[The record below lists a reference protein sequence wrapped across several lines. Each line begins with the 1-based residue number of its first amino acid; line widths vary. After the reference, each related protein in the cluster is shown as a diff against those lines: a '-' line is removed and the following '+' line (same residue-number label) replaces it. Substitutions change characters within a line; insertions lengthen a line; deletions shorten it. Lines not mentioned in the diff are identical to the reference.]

1 MDKIKALK
9 KCVKES
15 RRIAIKNVLRAM
27 NMKLSS
33 EEKLQI
39 MENASNEAIVM
50 GTAQIELAKLV
61 DLADK
66 QELLSVLNKKN
77 INPSEFYK
85 RVELVRIEGYSEINS
100 FISLLIKNNN
110 IVRDDIKFLNIKYWA
125 ESEKDRVSYLRGLD
139 AAGLEEYKKIIP
151 EDRMRQ
157 IEDIEKTVYESRIAP
172 LIDKEN
178 INYSK
183 LVNLEEDWSKDNTK
197 KRGM

>member
-15 RRIAIKNVLRAM
+15 QRIAAKNVLRAM

-39 MENASNEAIVM
+39 MENVSNEVVVL

-66 QELLSVLNKKN
+66 QELLRVLNKKN

-125 ESEKDRVSYLRGLD
+125 ESEKDRVAYLRGLD
-139 AAGLEEYKKIIP
+139 AIGLEEYKKNIP
-151 EDRMRQ
+151 EERMKQ
-157 IEDIEKTVYESRIAP
+157 IEDIVKTVYESRIAS
-172 LIDKEN
+172 LINKEN

-183 LVNLEEDWSKDNTK
+183 LVDLEEDWSKDNTK

>member
-39 MENASNEAIVM
+39 MENVSNETIVM
-50 GTAQIELAKLV
+50 ETAQIELAKLV

-85 RVELVRIEGYSEINS
+85 RVELVRIEGYSGINS

-125 ESEKDRVSYLRGLD
+125 ESEKDRVAYLRGLD
-139 AAGLEEYKKIIP
+139 TAGLEEYKKIIP

>member
-15 RRIAIKNVLRAM
+15 QRIAIKNVLRAM

-39 MENASNEAIVM
+39 MENVSNEAIVM

-85 RVELVRIEGYSEINS
+85 RVELVRIEGYSVINS
-100 FISLLIKNNN
+100 FISLLIK
-110 IVRDDIKFLNIKYWA
+110 K
-125 ESEKDRVSYLRGLD
+125 
-139 AAGLEEYKKIIP
+139 
-151 EDRMRQ
+151 
-157 IEDIEKTVYESRIAP
+157 
-172 LIDKEN
+172 
-178 INYSK
+178 
-183 LVNLEEDWSKDNTK
+183 
-197 KRGM
+197 

>member
-15 RRIAIKNVLRAM
+15 RRIAIKNGLRAV

-39 MENASNEAIVM
+39 MENVSTEVVVT

-66 QELLSVLNKKN
+66 QELLRVLNKKN
-77 INPSEFYK
+77 INPNEFYK
-85 RVELVRIEGYSEINS
+85 RVELVRVEGYSEIDS
-100 FISLLIKNNN
+100 FISLIIKNNN
-110 IVRDDIKFLNIKYWA
+110 IVMNDTKFLNIKYWA
-125 ESEKDRVSYLRGLD
+125 ESEKDRVAYLRGLD
-139 AAGLEEYKKIIP
+139 VIGLEEYKKNIP
-151 EDRMRQ
+151 EERMKQ
-157 IEDIEKTVYESRIAP
+157 IEDIVKTVYESRIAP
-172 LIDKEN
+172 LINKEN
-178 INYSK
+178 TNYSK
-183 LVNLEEDWSKDNTK
+183 LVDLEEDWSKDNTK

>member
-15 RRIAIKNVLRAM
+15 QRIAAKNVLRAM

-39 MENASNEAIVM
+39 MENVSNEVVVL

-66 QELLSVLNKKN
+66 QELLRVLNKKN

-125 ESEKDRVSYLRGLD
+125 ESEKDRVAYLRGLD
-139 AAGLEEYKKIIP
+139 AIGLEEYKKNIP
-151 EDRMRQ
+151 EERMKQ
-157 IEDIEKTVYESRIAP
+157 IEDIVKTVYESRIAP
-172 LIDKEN
+172 LINKEN

-183 LVNLEEDWSKDNTK
+183 LVDLEEDWSKDNTK

>member
-15 RRIAIKNVLRAM
+15 RRIAIKNVLKAM

-39 MENASNEAIVM
+39 MENVSNEAIVM

-85 RVELVRIEGYSEINS
+85 RVELVRIEGYSMINS

-125 ESEKDRVSYLRGLD
+125 ESEKDRVAYLRGLD
-139 AAGLEEYKKIIP
+139 AIGLEEYKKNIP

-157 IEDIEKTVYESRIAP
+157 IEDIVKTVYESRIAS
-172 LIDKEN
+172 LINKEN

-183 LVNLEEDWSKDNTK
+183 LVDLEEDWSKDNTK
-197 KRGM
+197 KREM

>member
-15 RRIAIKNVLRAM
+15 QRIAIKNVLRAM

-39 MENASNEAIVM
+39 MENVSNEAIVM

-125 ESEKDRVSYLRGLD
+125 ESEKDRVAYLRGLD
-139 AAGLEEYKKIIP
+139 AIGLEEYKKNIP
-151 EDRMRQ
+151 EERMKQ
-157 IEDIEKTVYESRIAP
+157 IEDIEKTVYESRIAS
-172 LIDKEN
+172 LINKEN

-183 LVNLEEDWSKDNTK
+183 LVDLEEDWSKDNTK

>member
-15 RRIAIKNVLRAM
+15 QRIAIKNVLKAM

-39 MENASNEAIVM
+39 MENVSNEAIVM

-66 QELLSVLNKKN
+66 QELLRVLNKKN

-85 RVELVRIEGYSEINS
+85 RVELVRIEGYSMINS

-125 ESEKDRVSYLRGLD
+125 ESEKDRVAYLRGLD
-139 AAGLEEYKKIIP
+139 AIGLEEYKKNIP
-151 EDRMRQ
+151 EERMKQ
-157 IEDIEKTVYESRIAP
+157 IEDIVKTVYESRIAP
-172 LIDKEN
+172 LINKEN

-183 LVNLEEDWSKDNTK
+183 LVDLEEDWSKDNTK

>member
-15 RRIAIKNVLRAM
+15 QRIAIKNVLKAM

-39 MENASNEAIVM
+39 MENVSNEAIVM

-85 RVELVRIEGYSEINS
+85 RVELVRIEGYSMINS

-125 ESEKDRVSYLRGLD
+125 ESEKDRVAYLRGLD
-139 AAGLEEYKKIIP
+139 AIGLEEYKKNIP

-157 IEDIEKTVYESRIAP
+157 IEDIVKTVYESRIAS
-172 LIDKEN
+172 LINKEN

-183 LVNLEEDWSKDNTK
+183 LVDLEEDWSKDNTK
-197 KRGM
+197 KREM